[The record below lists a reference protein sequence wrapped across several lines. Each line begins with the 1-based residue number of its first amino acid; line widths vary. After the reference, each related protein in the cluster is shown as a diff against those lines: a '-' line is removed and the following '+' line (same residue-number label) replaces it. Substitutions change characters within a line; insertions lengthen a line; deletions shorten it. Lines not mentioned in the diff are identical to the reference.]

1 MPIGKASIFRSLW
14 REICNHGV
22 EPSNGSTHYLVT
34 PMNRFL
40 VRSGGLNGWHYLGSL
55 RSELCPVSKPCK
67 MPRKVFN
74 RRDAE
79 RLCTLRGRL
88 LTSAFVSPKIEKQA
102 VRFVLGGF

>member
-1 MPIGKASIFRSLW
+1 MD
-14 REICNHGV
+14 
-22 EPSNGSTHYLVT
+22 
-34 PMNRFL
+34 RFL
-40 VRSGGLNGWHYLGSL
+40 IRSAGLNGWHYLGSL
-55 RSELCPVSKPCK
+55 RSEVCPVSKPCK
-67 MPRKVFN
+67 MPRKTFN

>member
-1 MPIGKASIFRSLW
+1 MD
-14 REICNHGV
+14 
-22 EPSNGSTHYLVT
+22 
-34 PMNRFL
+34 RFL
-40 VRSGGLNGWHYLGSL
+40 IRSAGLNGWHYLGSL